1 MKCDFAGWATK
12 NDLLC
17 SDGRTI
23 RKNAFK
29 DCDGITVPLVYQ
41 HDHNDPT
48 NVLGHCL
55 LENRDEG
62 VYCYG
67 FFNNTERGQHTKE
80 SVKHGDITRLSIY
93 ANHLKQ
99 SAGDVIHG
107 MIREVSLVM
116 TGANPGAKIETVLGH
131 AEEYD
136 EEAVITT
143 GEALMFETDEDVEI
157 EHADENNQKDQEEEA
172 VEHADEDEDDGD
184 ETLSVEDIKK
194 EIDGLNP
201 RQRQAVMVLVGAAAT
216 KSEVKHSDEGEDN
229 DMKYNAFEGT
239 ARRKNTISHEDM
251 KIILDDAKR
260 CGSLKDAVLAHMED
274 EDGVLAHLDTEYKD
288 GMTVSTDKQDYFVN
302 DPSFLF
308 PEYKALN
315 NPPEWIKRDTGWVGK
330 VMGKVGHTPFSRIK
344 SVFADIT
351 EDEARAKGYLKGH
364 LKKDEVF
371 SLLKR
376 TTDPQTVYKRQ
387 KMDRDD
393 IIDITD
399 FDVVRWIK
407 AEMRVMLDEEIARAI
422 LIGDG
427 RLNTSDDKISEDHVR
442 PVVTDKPLFNTKVDV
457 TVGATATGADLAEA
471 FIDNAIRARKNYK
484 GSGNPDLYTTED
496 MVTELLLLKD
506 KMGHFMYKS
515 VSELATVLRVNSII
529 TVEVME
535 GHQVDNKDLLGIIV
549 NLADY
554 KIGADKGGAVELFD
568 DFDIDYNRYKYLIET
583 RLSGALV
590 KPFSALT
597 LLKNVGE

>member
-67 FFNNTERGQHTKE
+67 FFNNTERGQHAKE
-80 SVKHGDITRLSIY
+80 SVKNGDITRLSIY

-99 SAGDVIHG
+99 SAGDVLHG

-143 GEALMFETDEDVEI
+143 GEALMFETDEDMEI
-157 EHADENNQKDQEEEA
+157 EHADENDKEEEV
-172 VEHADEDEDDGD
+172 VEHADEDEDD
-184 ETLSVEDIKK
+184 EALSMEDIKK

-274 EDGVLAHLDTEYKD
+274 EDGVLAHLDPEYKE
-288 GMTVSTDKQDYFVN
+288 GMTVSTDQQDYFVN
-302 DPSFLF
+302 QPSFLF
-308 PEYKALN
+308 PEYKSLN

-376 TTDPQTVYKRQ
+376 TTDPQTIYKRQ

-427 RLNTSDDKISEDHVR
+427 RLPSSDDKISEDHVR

-506 KMGHFMYKS
+506 KMGHYMYKS

-535 GHQVDNKDLLGIIV
+535 GKQVDNKDLLGIIV

-554 KIGADKGGAVELFD
+554 KVGADKGGAIELFD

-583 RLSGALV
+583 RISGCLV

>member
-67 FFNNTERGQHTKE
+67 FFNNTERGQHAKE
-80 SVKHGDITRLSIY
+80 SVKNGDITRLSIY

-99 SAGDVIHG
+99 SAGDVLHG

-143 GEALMFETDEDVEI
+143 GEALMFETNEDVEI
-157 EHADENNQKDQEEEA
+157 EHADENDKEEEV
-172 VEHADEDEDDGD
+172 VEHADEDEDNSDDD
-184 ETLSVEDIKK
+184 EALSMEDIKK

-274 EDGVLAHLDTEYKD
+274 EDGVLAHLDPEYKE
-288 GMTVSTDKQDYFVN
+288 GMTVSADQQDYFVN
-302 DPSFLF
+302 QPSFLF
-308 PEYKALN
+308 PEYKSLN

-427 RLNTSDDKISEDHVR
+427 RLPSSDDKISEDHVR

-535 GHQVDNKDLLGIIV
+535 GQQVDSKDLLGIIV

-583 RLSGALV
+583 RISGCLV

-597 LLKNVGE
+597 LLKNVSE

>member
-99 SAGDVIHG
+99 SAGDVLHG

-136 EEAVITT
+136 EEAIITT
-143 GEALMFETDEDVEI
+143 GEALMFETDEGMEI
-157 EHADENNQKDQEEEA
+157 EHTDENDQKEEV
-172 VEHADEDEDDGD
+172 VEHADEDKDDGD
-184 ETLSVEDIKK
+184 ETLSMEDIKK

-216 KSEVKHSDEGEDN
+216 KSEVKHSDKGEDN

-251 KIILDDAKR
+251 KSILDDAKR
-260 CGSLKDAVLAHMED
+260 CGSLK
-274 EDGVLAHLDTEYKD
+274 
-288 GMTVSTDKQDYFVN
+288 
-302 DPSFLF
+302 
-308 PEYKALN
+308 
-315 NPPEWIKRDTGWVGK
+315 
-330 VMGKVGHTPFSRIK
+330 
-344 SVFADIT
+344 
-351 EDEARAKGYLKGH
+351 
-364 LKKDEVF
+364 
-371 SLLKR
+371 
-376 TTDPQTVYKRQ
+376 
-387 KMDRDD
+387 
-393 IIDITD
+393 
-399 FDVVRWIK
+399 
-407 AEMRVMLDEEIARAI
+407 
-422 LIGDG
+422 
-427 RLNTSDDKISEDHVR
+427 
-442 PVVTDKPLFNTKVDV
+442 
-457 TVGATATGADLAEA
+457 
-471 FIDNAIRARKNYK
+471 
-484 GSGNPDLYTTED
+484 
-496 MVTELLLLKD
+496 
-506 KMGHFMYKS
+506 
-515 VSELATVLRVNSII
+515 
-529 TVEVME
+529 
-535 GHQVDNKDLLGIIV
+535 
-549 NLADY
+549 
-554 KIGADKGGAVELFD
+554 
-568 DFDIDYNRYKYLIET
+568 
-583 RLSGALV
+583 
-590 KPFSALT
+590 
-597 LLKNVGE
+597 